1 MIRLIFLLAL
11 VAAMI
16 ATVVLVVSRPVKL
29 LAKIQIILTAIVV
42 VAVLSNFEV
51 AMWLHSMAYADP
63 IRQEW
68 QPRFSV
74 IGAILWFGTII
85 PWLLFTIF
93 HVIVVLRRK
102 QKAGI

>member
-1 MIRLIFLLAL
+1 MLRLFFFLAL
-11 VAAMI
+11 IAAMI

-29 LAKIQIILTAIVV
+29 LARIQIILSAIVV
-42 VAVLSNFEV
+42 IAFVVGFKL
-51 AMWLHSMAYADP
+51 AMWIHSMAYADP
-63 IRQEW
+63 VRQEW

-74 IGAILWFGTII
+74 ISGLLWFGTII

-102 QKAGI
+102 QKAEV